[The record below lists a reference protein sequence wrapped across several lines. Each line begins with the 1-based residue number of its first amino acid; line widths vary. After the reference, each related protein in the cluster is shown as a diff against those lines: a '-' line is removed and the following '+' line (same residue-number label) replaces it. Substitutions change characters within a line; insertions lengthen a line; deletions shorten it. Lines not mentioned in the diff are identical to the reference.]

1 MGVVIFLYDVLRL
14 RLPAGELHAAA
25 CAAAG
30 HVAAVC
36 AVFGHAAV
44 VYVVAAV
51 HAVVYEPGS
60 FAYCSIVEKFFM
72 ASAILLYMSFFS
84 MLVALNHASCN
95 ILTSLLSSL
104 P

>member
-25 CAAAG
+25 CVAVG

-36 AVFGHAAV
+36 AAFEHAAA

-51 HAVVYEPGS
+51 HAVAVVNGIGS
-60 FAYCSIVEKFFM
+60 FARCRYSPSSYGSVSRY
-72 ASAILLYMSFFS
+72 ASNGSTNPYWRLYADDRRS
-84 MLVALNHASCN
+84 H
-95 ILTSLLSSL
+95 
-104 P
+104 